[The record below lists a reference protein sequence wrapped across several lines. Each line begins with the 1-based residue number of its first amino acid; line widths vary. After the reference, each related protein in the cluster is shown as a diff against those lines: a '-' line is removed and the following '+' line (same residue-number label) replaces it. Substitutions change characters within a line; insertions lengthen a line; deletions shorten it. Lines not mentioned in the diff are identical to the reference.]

1 MHINARYPN
10 LPHFFDPE
18 SPLSLSL
25 SISVRVGIA
34 LKPLVVFVFL
44 ILLLFG
50 KAYFAFLI
58 NRLSHR
64 RRQSHKNNAK
74 IGRALGGSG
83 KMQEKIERASD
94 LGAIKVQSLNAC
106 EHRPSR

>member
-18 SPLSLSL
+18 SPLSLP
-25 SISVRVGIA
+25 VRVGIA

-44 ILLLFG
+44 LLLFG

>member
-18 SPLSLSL
+18 SPLSLP
-25 SISVRVGIA
+25 VPCVGIA

-44 ILLLFG
+44 LLLLFG

-94 LGAIKVQSLNAC
+94 LGAIKV
-106 EHRPSR
+106 